1 MKIVHIPHAYHPVM
15 GGAEIIC
22 KRISENL
29 AAEGHDV
36 RVVTTNVGAVQ
47 GYYEFGISR
56 VSSRKIETIEQVKV
70 VRLPFIGALYQLGGR
85 LASFSLPKALNTR
98 LSGRIMGL
106 LRRRLVGM
114 IAGQIAEICPD
125 VVMAMPHLVVNVQAV
140 LAARRRISFPLVMVP
155 MLHEHDPNWDIPAM
169 SRALRSADAVITLT
183 SHEAN
188 RLVEAYG
195 VPPDKVFNASV
206 GIDVGTPAPPFD
218 DRPNRVVFLGR
229 KVKSKGIGD
238 LIEAMRIVWAV
249 FPNTELC
256 IAGVRLPETLEIDR
270 QIARLPDH
278 WRQQV
283 KDIGT
288 VVDGQKSALL
298 QSARCL
304 VLPSKTESFGMVILD
319 AWAHATPVVTWK
331 LPVFCSIIEDG
342 VTGLLVDSHGG
353 PSALAEAILQILE
366 NPDEAGRMG
375 MSGYKVAASTYSWSN
390 VATTYL
396 DAYQYAVRTAS
407 PHVARPS

>member
-22 KRISENL
+22 KRISESL
-29 AAEGHDV
+29 AAQGHDV

-56 VSSRKIETIEQVKV
+56 VDRKIETIEQVKV
-70 VRLPFIGALYQLGGR
+70 VRLPFSGALYQLGGWLTR
-85 LASFSLPKALNTR
+85 FSLPKALNIR

-106 LRRRLVGM
+106 LRRRLAGM
-114 IAGQIAEICPD
+114 IARQIAQIRPD
-125 VVMAMPHLVVNVQAV
+125 VVMTMPHLVVNVQAV
-140 LAARRRISFPLVMVP
+140 LAARKRISFPLVMVP
-155 MLHEHDPNWDIPAM
+155 MLHEHDPNWDIPSM
-169 SRALRSADAVITLT
+169 SRALCSADAVITLT
-183 SHEAN
+183 SYEAN

-195 VPPDKVFNASV
+195 VAPDKVFNASV
-206 GIDVGTPAPPFD
+206 GIDVETPAPPFGE
-218 DRPNRVVFLGR
+218 RPNRVVFLGR
-229 KVKSKGIGD
+229 KAKSKGISD
-238 LIEAMRIVWAV
+238 LIDAMRNVWAV
-249 FPNTELC
+249 FPDTELY
-256 IAGVRLPETLEIDR
+256 IAGVRLPETAEIDR
-270 QIARLPDH
+270 RIARLPDH

-288 VVDGQKSALL
+288 IVDGQKSALL

-319 AWAHATPVVTWK
+319 AWAHATPVVTWN
-331 LPVFCSIIEDG
+331 LPVFSSIIDDG

-353 PSALAEAILQILE
+353 SPALAEAILQILK

-390 VATTYL
+390 VAATYL

-407 PHVARPS
+407 QYLAQPS